1 MVMVK
6 VRIGVK
12 VVDLL
17 SVDQMSA
24 DELSWNP
31 GVVKSPYALACR
43 HFFSLTEVHFRE

>member
-12 VVDLL
+12 VVDPL

-24 DELSWNP
+24 DELSRNP
-31 GVVKSPYALACR
+31 GVVKSPFALACR
-43 HFFSLTEVHFRE
+43 NFSLTEVHFRE